1 MTLLSTKRVFTG
13 RIVSLDV
20 DTVRYPNGTV
30 GDLEML
36 RHPGAS
42 AVVPFL
48 DDPHDPDPRVLL
60 IRQFRHA
67 TGDYLWEIPAG
78 RRDPGEAPEATAIR
92 ELREETGYTCTNLHK
107 LTWIWTT
114 PGFTDEVIHLFL
126 ASDLTPGVAAREA
139 DEVLD
144 LHILR
149 WSDVRTMIRDGV
161 LVDAK
166 TLVALLYVEAEI
178 RGSPRPERIEGP
190 QELARDGC
198 LRYLAALRTRG
209 TSRPTPHAR

>member
-1 MTLLSTKRVFTG
+1 MTLLNSKRVFTG

-36 RHPGAS
+36 RHPGAA

-48 DDPHDPDPRVLL
+48 DDPRGDDPRVLL

-78 RRDPGEAPEATAIR
+78 RRDAGEAPEATAIR
-92 ELREETGYTCTNLHK
+92 ELREETGYSCRALHK

-126 ASDLTPGVAAREA
+126 ATDLTPGTTAQED

-144 LHILR
+144 LHTLH
-149 WSDVRTMIRDGV
+149 WSQVRAMIRDGAI
-161 LVDAK
+161 VDAK

-178 RGSPRPERIEGP
+178 RTNS
-190 QELARDGC
+190 
-198 LRYLAALRTRG
+198 
-209 TSRPTPHAR
+209 